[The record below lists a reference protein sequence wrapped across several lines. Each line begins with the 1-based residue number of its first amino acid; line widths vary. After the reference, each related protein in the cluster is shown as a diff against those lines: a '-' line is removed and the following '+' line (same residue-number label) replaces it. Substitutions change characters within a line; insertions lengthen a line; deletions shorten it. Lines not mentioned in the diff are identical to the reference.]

1 MGSEGSAEQMHE
13 PMDKNRTR
21 GVGVGRAGR
30 VTRSPYPSKASGV
43 NSGGGVRKAVEL
55 TSGGLHRVC
64 CGSLGQTAR
73 VARRV
78 SAVQK
83 SAEGILA
90 VSRLPR
96 RNRAGAAA
104 KARTE

>member
-1 MGSEGSAEQMHE
+1 MHE
-13 PMDKNRTR
+13 PMDKNRIR

-30 VTRSPYPSKASGV
+30 VTQSPYPSNAPGV
-43 NSGGGVRKAVEL
+43 NSGGGVQKAVEL
-55 TSGGLHRVC
+55 TSGGLHRVPR
-64 CGSLGQTAR
+64 GSLGPKRTAR
-73 VARRV
+73 AERRV

-83 SAEGILA
+83 SAEGIVA